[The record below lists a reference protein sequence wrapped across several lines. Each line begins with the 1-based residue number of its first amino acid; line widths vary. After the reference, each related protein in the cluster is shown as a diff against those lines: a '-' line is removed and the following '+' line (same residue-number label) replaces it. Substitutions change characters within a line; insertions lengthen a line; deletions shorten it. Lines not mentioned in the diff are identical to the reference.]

1 LEEKKPMKEAR
12 GGSNLKPAIIL
23 TVFIA
28 TLTIAGCGKSTPEQ
42 PKPGAPAA
50 RNPNQKNPTAVIET
64 DLGTIK
70 IELFENEAPKT
81 AENFRLLAERGL
93 YNGVVFHR
101 IVNGFMIQGGDPTGT
116 GTGGQTAD
124 GGRLPNEINVSSPLY
139 QGGYKRGE
147 VAMANKGRPETA
159 TSQFFVMHGDR
170 PLSQLPPNYTIFG
183 RVTEGMNV
191 VDKIASAPT
200 AMSANGENSRPVTP
214 VKMTRV
220 YIQ

>member
-1 LEEKKPMKEAR
+1 MKEVR
-12 GGSNLKPAIIL
+12 RPSKLKPVIFALLITAL
-23 TVFIA
+23 A
-28 TLTIAGCGKSTPEQ
+28 AGCSSTPE
-42 PKPGAPAA
+42 PAKPGAPAA

-70 IELFENEAPKT
+70 IELLEDEAPKT
-81 AENFRLLAERGL
+81 AENFRQLAERGF
-93 YNGVVFHR
+93 YNGVIFHR

-124 GGRLPNEINVSSPLY
+124 GGRLPNEINVNSPLY

-170 PLSQLPPNYTIFG
+170 PLSQLPANYTVFG
-183 RVTEGMNV
+183 RVVEGMNV
-191 VDKIASAPT
+191 FDKIATAPT
-200 AMSANGENSRPVTP
+200 TMSSSGENSRPVTP
-214 VKMTRV
+214 VKMNKV
-220 YIQ
+220 SIQ

>member
-1 LEEKKPMKEAR
+1 MKEVR
-12 GGSNLKPAIIL
+12 RPSKLKPVIFALLITAL
-23 TVFIA
+23 A
-28 TLTIAGCGKSTPEQ
+28 AGCSSTPE
-42 PKPGAPAA
+42 PAKPGAPAA

-70 IELFENEAPKT
+70 IELLEDEAPKT
-81 AENFRLLAERGL
+81 AENFRQLAERGF
-93 YNGVVFHR
+93 YNGVIFHR

-124 GGRLPNEINVSSPLY
+124 GGRLPNEINVNSPLY

-170 PLSQLPPNYTIFG
+170 PLSQLPANYTVFG
-183 RVTEGMNV
+183 RVVEGMNV
-191 VDKIASAPT
+191 IDKIATAPT
-200 AMSANGENSRPVTP
+200 TMSSSGENSRPVTP
-214 VKMTRV
+214 VKMNKV
-220 YIQ
+220 SIQ